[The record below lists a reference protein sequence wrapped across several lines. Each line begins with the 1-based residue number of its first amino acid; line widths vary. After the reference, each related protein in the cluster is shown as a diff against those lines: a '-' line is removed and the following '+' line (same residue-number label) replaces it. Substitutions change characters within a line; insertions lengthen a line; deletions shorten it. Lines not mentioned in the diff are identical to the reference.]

1 MKATPKKKPR
11 KKERDPVAEM
21 KKRLLK
27 AGFTPERIQAK
38 RELQRELG
46 RKYPG
51 MHAVI
56 REKWDGDKIV
66 EPYLLAVAAT
76 LEEIYRLADALPEEV
91 SEGAI
96 ITYIWPPN
104 KAMGF

>member
-1 MKATPKKKPR
+1 MKATPKKPR

-21 KKRLLK
+21 RKR
-27 AGFTPERIQAK
+27 ARAEGYTPERILAR

-46 RKYPG
+46 RKHPG

-76 LEEIYRLADALPEEV
+76 VDEIYRLADALPEHAERR
-91 SEGAI
+91 
-96 ITYIWPPN
+96 YRRL
-104 KAMGF
+104 